1 MKRPRPPAAAEALA
15 DNLLRSIRPL
25 VVQVIADALAK
36 ELPALKD
43 VELTEEDYEQATQ
56 IVAGWGRSGRKKKA
70 EKKAV

>member
-36 ELPALKD
+36 ELPVLRD

-56 IVAGWGRSGRKKKA
+56 IVAGWGRKKEKEKKKA
-70 EKKAV
+70 AG

>member
-43 VELTEEDYEQATQ
+43 VELTEEDYEQAAQ
-56 IVAGWGRSGRKKKA
+56 IVAGWGRST
-70 EKKAV
+70 EKRERSP

>member
-56 IVAGWGRSGRKKKA
+56 IVAGWGRKRKKA
-70 EKKAV
+70 G